1 MALTAI
7 EIFKFLPKTNCGK
20 CGVPTCLAFAMKIAN
35 KQAELSACPDVSEDA
50 MATLA
55 ESSAPPQRLVTIGA
69 DDNKIELGNETEL
82 FRHEKKFFHQTAFS
96 LLIEDTESD
105 DDIQKKLKEAADLK
119 VERIGQ
125 ILEVDMIALKG
136 SSGDPAKFEALV
148 NTVKGATSKPL
159 MLIGDNV
166 DVLGAGLKVC
176 GSNRPLIYSANAS
189 NWEDLAKLA
198 KEHSAPLAVTG
209 ATLTELADLTQK
221 IKGAGVED
229 MVVGLNYNSYGEA
242 LQRLTILRRLVV
254 KKTFRPLGYPIVMM
268 PREGVDS
275 VIEGVQTAIAVMKYG
290 GIAVLKDIEAWKM
303 FPLFTLRQNIYT
315 DPQIP
320 LQVQE
325 GLYEINNPTEDSPL
339 MFTTNFS
346 LTYFTVQGD
355 VEGSKIPS
363 YIIVINTEGLSV
375 MTAFAADK
383 LTADDVVKVLDSSG
397 VKDKIKHKKLIIP
410 GMVARMS
417 GKLNEL
423 SGFDI
428 DVGPRESS
436 GLPKFLKAWSA

>member
-1 MALTAI
+1 MGMTAI

-50 MATLA
+50 LATLA
-55 ESSAPPQRLVTIGA
+55 ESSAPPQRLVAIGP
-69 DDNKIELGNETEL
+69 DDNKVELGNETEL
-82 FRHEKKFFHQTAFS
+82 YRHEKKFFHQTAYA
-96 LLIEDTESD
+96 LMIEDTEPED
-105 DDIQKKLKEAADLK
+105 QIQAKMKEANELQ
-119 VERIGQ
+119 VERIGMM
-125 ILEVDMIALKG
+125 LEVDLIAIK
-136 SSGDPAKFEALV
+136 SASGDAAKFESVVGLV
-148 NTVKGATSKPL
+148 QGATKKPL
-159 MLIGDNV
+159 VLVSDNI
-166 DVLGAGLKVC
+166 DVLGAGLKAS

-189 NWEDLAKLA
+189 NWEDMAKLA
-198 KEHSAPLAVTG
+198 KEHGAPLAVTG
-209 ATLTELADLTQK
+209 ASLNELADLTQK

-229 MVVGLNYNSYGEA
+229 MVIGLNYKTYGEA

-254 KKTFRPLGYPIVMM
+254 KKTFRPLGYPIIMM
-268 PREGVDS
+268 PPEDGDS
-275 VIEGVQTAIAVMKYG
+275 VAEGIQVAIGTMKYG
-290 GIAVLKDIEAWKM
+290 GIAVMKDIEAWKM

-320 LQVQE
+320 LQVTE
-325 GLYEINNPTEDSPL
+325 GLYEINNPGEDSPV

-363 YIIVINTEGLSV
+363 YILVVNTEGLSV

-383 LTADDVVKVLDSSG
+383 LTAEDVIRVIDESG
-397 VKDKIKHKKLIIP
+397 IKDKIKHKKLIIP

-417 GKLNEL
+417 GKLKEL
-423 SGFDI
+423 GDFEI
-428 DVGPRESS
+428 LVGPRESS
-436 GLPKFLKAWSA
+436 GLPKFLKAYK